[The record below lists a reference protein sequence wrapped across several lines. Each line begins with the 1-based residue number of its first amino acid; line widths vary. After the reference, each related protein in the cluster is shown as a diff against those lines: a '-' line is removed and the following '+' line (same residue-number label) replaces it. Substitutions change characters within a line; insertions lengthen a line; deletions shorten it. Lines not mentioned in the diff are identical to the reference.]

1 MNESILYNICM
12 LVSTMVEVYLV
23 FDFYKAFHA
32 KTEIFRSR
40 VWELGLAGIVIA
52 LNTIANLQNN
62 SKLNFV
68 VTCFLCFFVGMV
80 LVQGS
85 AVLRIFH
92 GIIII
97 VVFMSAEMIF
107 YFLLNVS
114 VNLPTNEIY
123 KNHFVMLSSIIAIK
137 LIEFVILT
145 IIKQISKIQVRKI
158 SLKIFSAFIIIPLAK
173 IGLMALI
180 PYIRVGGDELTS
192 RDVVL
197 IILYLI
203 LLCGNI
209 ILFYIFTKYS
219 QLQEQKMLLEIS
231 QTKYDER
238 KNWHDKQ
245 DSIEKGY
252 KEKIHD
258 IKYYLKQI
266 GIYLQEG
273 QDDKIQEVLDSLQ
286 IGIHKEEEKI
296 ICANHFLNILLGDFK
311 RGAEKEKVPTE
322 MFVEGG
328 FKVEFVQ
335 EIDITSLLG
344 NLLDNALEAAK
355 KCKKG
360 KIWVYLYMQNDGE
373 FVVFRIKNTY
383 NGAIIQNGEQFMTT
397 KEEKSFHGIGLRNV
411 NRIVETY
418 SGDIY
423 RNYDGKIFETM
434 IVLPNPT
441 SEIETE

>member
-40 VWELGLAGIVIA
+40 VWELGLAGIVIV

-62 SKLNFV
+62 SQLNFIV
-68 VTCFLCFFVGMV
+68 SCGLFLIVALVF
-80 LVQGS
+80 VQGNIL
-85 AVLRIFH
+85 LRLFH
-92 GIIII
+92 WLIVI
-97 VVFMSAEMIF
+97 VVCMSAEMVF
-107 YFLLNVS
+107 FFLLKVS

-123 KNHFVMLSSIIAIK
+123 KNHFVMISSIIAIK

-158 SLKIFSAFIIIPLAK
+158 SLKIFSAFIIIPLATT
-173 IGLMALI
+173 GLMALI

-192 RDVVL
+192 RDVAV
-197 IILYLI
+197 
-203 LLCGNI
+203 I

-245 DSIEKGY
+245 ESIEKGY

-273 QDDKIQEVLDSLQ
+273 KDDKIQEVLDSLQ

-423 RNYDGKIFETM
+423 RNFDGKIFETM
-434 IVLPNPT
+434 IVLPNPI

>member
-12 LVSTMVEVYLV
+12 LVSTMVEVYLM

-40 VWELGLAGIVIA
+40 AWELGLAGIVIV

-62 SKLNFV
+62 SQLNFIV
-68 VTCFLCFFVGMV
+68 SCGLFLIVALVF
-80 LVQGS
+80 VQGNIL
-85 AVLRIFH
+85 LRLFH
-92 GIIII
+92 WLIVI
-97 VVFMSAEMIF
+97 VVCMSAEMVF
-107 YFLLNVS
+107 FFLLKVS

-123 KNHFVMLSSIIAIK
+123 KNHFVMISSIIAIK
-137 LIEFVILT
+137 LIEFIILT

-158 SLKIFSAFIIIPLAK
+158 SLKVFSAFIIIPLATT
-173 IGLMALI
+173 GLMALI

-192 RDVVL
+192 RDVAL

-231 QTKYDER
+231 QAKYDER

-245 DSIEKGY
+245 ESIEKGY

-273 QDDKIQEVLDSLQ
+273 QEDKIQEVLDSLQ
-286 IGIHKEEEKI
+286 MGIHKEEENI
-296 ICANHFLNILLGDFK
+296 ICSNHFLNILLGDFK
-311 RGAEKEKVPTE
+311 REAEKEKVQTE
-322 MFVEGG
+322 IFVETG
-328 FKVEFVQ
+328 FKIEFMR
-335 EIDITSLLG
+335 EIDITSLFG

-355 KCKKG
+355 KCESG
-360 KIWVYLYMQNDGE
+360 KIWIDLFMQNDGE

-383 NGAIIQNGEQFMTT
+383 NGTIIQNGEQFMTT

-418 SGDIY
+418 TGNIY

-434 IVLPNPT
+434 VVLPNLT
-441 SEIETE
+441 SEIENE

>member
-40 VWELGLAGIVIA
+40 IWELGLAGIVIV

-62 SKLNFV
+62 SQLNFIV
-68 VTCFLCFFVGMV
+68 SCGLFLIVALVF
-80 LVQGS
+80 VQGNIL
-85 AVLRIFH
+85 LRLFH
-92 GIIII
+92 WLIVI
-97 VVFMSAEMIF
+97 VVCMSAEMVF
-107 YFLLNVS
+107 FFLLKVS

-123 KNHFVMLSSIIAIK
+123 KNHFVMISSIIAIK

-158 SLKIFSAFIIIPLAK
+158 SLKIFSAFIIIPLATT
-173 IGLMALI
+173 GLMALI

-192 RDVVL
+192 RDVAL

-296 ICANHFLNILLGDFK
+296 ICANRFILLGDFK

-383 NGAIIQNGEQFMTT
+383 NGAIVQNGEQFMTT

>member
-40 VWELGLAGIVIA
+40 VWELGLAGIVIV

-62 SKLNFV
+62 SQLNFIV
-68 VTCFLCFFVGMV
+68 SCGLFLIVALVF
-80 LVQGS
+80 VQGNIL
-85 AVLRIFH
+85 LRLFH
-92 GIIII
+92 WLIVI
-97 VVFMSAEMIF
+97 VVCMSAEMVF
-107 YFLLNVS
+107 FFLLKVS

-123 KNHFVMLSSIIAIK
+123 KNHFVMISSIIAIK

-158 SLKIFSAFIIIPLAK
+158 SLKIFSAFIIIPLATT
-173 IGLMALI
+173 GLMALI

-192 RDVVL
+192 RDVVV
-197 IILYLI
+197 III

-245 DSIEKGY
+245 ESIEKGY

-273 QDDKIQEVLDSLQ
+273 KDDKIQEVLDSLQ

-311 RGAEKEKVPTE
+311 RGAEKEKVSTE

-383 NGAIIQNGEQFMTT
+383 NGTIIQNGEQFMTT

-423 RNYDGKIFETM
+423 RNFDGKIFETM

>member
-40 VWELGLAGIVIA
+40 VWELGLAGIVIV

-158 SLKIFSAFIIIPLAK
+158 SLKIFSAFIIIPLAT

-258 IKYYLKQI
+258 IKF
-266 GIYLQEG
+266 
-273 QDDKIQEVLDSLQ
+273 
-286 IGIHKEEEKI
+286 

-322 MFVEGG
+322 IFVEGG

-397 KEEKSFHGIGLRNV
+397 KEEKNFHGIGLRNV

>member
-12 LVSTMVEVYLV
+12 LVSTMVEVYLI

-40 VWELGLAGIVIA
+40 AWELGLAGIVIV
-52 LNTIANLQNN
+52 LNTIANLQNSN
-62 SKLNFV
+62 KLNFIV
-68 VTCFLCFFVGMV
+68 ACFLCFFVGMV
-80 LVQGS
+80 LVHGS
-85 AVLRIFH
+85 VMLRIFH

-123 KNHFVMLSSIIAIK
+123 ENHFVMISSIIAIK

-158 SLKIFSAFIIIPLAK
+158 SLKIFSAFIIIPLAT

-180 PYIRVGGDELTS
+180 PYIRVGGNELTS
-192 RDVVL
+192 RDVAL

-231 QTKYDER
+231 QAKYDER

-245 DSIEKGY
+245 ESIEKGY

-273 QDDKIQEVLDSLQ
+273 QEDKIQEVLDSLQ
-286 IGIHKEEEKI
+286 MGIHKEEENI

-311 RGAEKEKVPTE
+311 REAEKEKVRTE
-322 MFVEGG
+322 MFVEAG
-328 FKVEFVQ
+328 FKIEFMR
-335 EIDITSLLG
+335 EIDITSLFG

-355 KCKKG
+355 KCGSG
-360 KIWVYLYMQNDGE
+360 KIWIDLFMQNDGE
-373 FVVFRIKNTY
+373 FVIFRIKNTY
-383 NGAIIQNGEQFMTT
+383 KGTIIQNGEQFMTT

-411 NRIVETY
+411 NRIIEAY

-423 RNYDGKIFETM
+423 REYDDKIFETM
-434 IVLPNPT
+434 VVLPKLT
-441 SEIETE
+441 S